1 MAQLMLS
8 VMGAFAEFERSLL
21 RERQREGITLAKQRG
36 VYRGRK
42 PSLDGQGVADLMRRV
57 AEGER
62 KSDIA
67 RDLGI
72 CRETLYAYLR
82 KPALPAARSA
92 RATAK
97 RAK

>member
-1 MAQLMLS
+1 M
-8 VMGAFAEFERSLL
+8 
-21 RERQREGITLAKQRG
+21 
-36 VYRGRK
+36 
-42 PSLDGQGVADLMRRV
+42 ADLLRRV

-97 RAK
+97 RTK